1 MDKPFAGFEESK
13 KGFTGI
19 PDQFFSELLPAISDI
34 NELKVVIYLLWS
46 AKKQGDFGVAF
57 TIDGLLADRKMV
69 AGLSGGGADAQ
80 QVLNSAMQ
88 NALKDGILVQSV
100 NPDGDIFYFINSP
113 RGRDAAELV
122 GKGMDTGAP
131 PTGGAS
137 LEMAQSNIFQLYEE
151 NIGPLTPL
159 VADMLRDAQ
168 DTYPVEWI
176 REAIEISVQ
185 NNVRRWKYIETILTR
200 WQEEGRDGTNQRDNQ
215 EDYRRYLKG
224 KYGQFGEH

>member
-1 MDKPFAGFEESK
+1 MDKPFIGFEESK

-19 PDQFFSELLPAISDI
+19 PDQFFSELLPVITDI
-34 NELKVVIYLLWS
+34 NELKLVIYLLWS
-46 AKKQGDFGVAF
+46 VYKQGDFGVAF
-57 TIDGLLADRKMV
+57 TVENLLVDRKMTN
-69 AGLSGGGADAQ
+69 GLMGADIDVRQALVDALQ
-80 QVLNSAMQ
+80 K
-88 NALKDGILVQSV
+88 ALKDSILIKSI
-100 NPDGDIFYFINSP
+100 NPDGGTFYFINSP
-113 RGRDAAELV
+113 RGRDAAEKT
-122 GKGMDTGAP
+122 GKGLKTSAP
-131 PTGGAS
+131 PAGSAS
-137 LEMAQSNIFQLYEE
+137 LDAEQSNIFQLYEE

-168 DTYPVEWI
+168 DTYPSEWI

-224 KYGQFGEH
+224 KYGEFGEH